1 MGYMV
6 MSDHS
11 IERRG
16 MRHEFVF
23 LQKGGT
29 FVFCALSGALLRPE
43 SYPFGKG
50 KYHHKAHISLL
61 S

>member
-23 LQKGGT
+23 LQKAGP
-29 FVFCALSGALLRPE
+29 LS
-43 SYPFGKG
+43 S
-50 KYHHKAHISLL
+50 AH
-61 S
+61 